1 MALNVSQLV
10 SSSISPLQQ
19 LEKEKWPS
27 RPLLFLIRM
36 APKIER
42 EGKGRL
48 LGQLVETK
56 EKEKRIRRKWGVDVD
71 DLHFVYF
78 WFNVQYDNQS
88 LKRNEQNLCIE
99 CTNKFIVTSKNE

>member
-1 MALNVSQLV
+1 MALNVSQSV

-27 RPLLFLIRM
+27 RPLLFLIQTG
-36 APKIER
+36 PKIER

-56 EKEKRIRRKWGVDVD
+56 EKEERITGKWGVD
-71 DLHFVYF
+71 DLHYVYF
-78 WFNVQYDNQS
+78 
-88 LKRNEQNLCIE
+88 
-99 CTNKFIVTSKNE
+99 